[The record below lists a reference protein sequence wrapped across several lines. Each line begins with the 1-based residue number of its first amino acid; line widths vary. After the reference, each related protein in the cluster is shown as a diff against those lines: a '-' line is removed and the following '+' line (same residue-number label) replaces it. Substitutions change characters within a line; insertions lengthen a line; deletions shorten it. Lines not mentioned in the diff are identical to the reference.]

1 MAAKI
6 VGFNMH
12 AVSKKTGICVTAN
25 DWAHKDMF
33 RNACMDAAVRLGIDD
48 PETLM
53 TKRQASKFMRGKGI
67 VYETIM
73 KDGLKK
79 PEPKPEITRKITVGT
94 GAKKV
99 EAEAPQ
105 VLTQAFTFI

>member
-6 VGFNMH
+6 VGFNMR

-25 DWAHKDMF
+25 DWVSNDMF
-33 RNACMDAAVRLGIDD
+33 KNACIDAAIKLDMD
-48 PETLM
+48 NPDALM

-105 VLTQAFTFI
+105 VLTPAFTFI